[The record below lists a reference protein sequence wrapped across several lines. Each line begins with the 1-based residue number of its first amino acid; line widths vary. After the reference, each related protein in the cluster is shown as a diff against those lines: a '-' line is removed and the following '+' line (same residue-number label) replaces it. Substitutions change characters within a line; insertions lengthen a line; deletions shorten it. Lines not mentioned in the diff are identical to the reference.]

1 MTSIAALAGSVL
13 ADAVATMRLPEE
25 LIQQRVRR
33 IQQDLLAH
41 SHYLRES
48 DFTAIHPGDLEF
60 LFDAYDKHFFDGL
73 CRQALAGRRLSF
85 RLAPRM
91 TRAGGKTVRFTTRTG
106 EVRYEIAI
114 ASSIL
119 FDGFGEMDRSVSVC
133 GLECEN
139 RLEALQRVFEHELVH
154 LTEQLCWQS
163 SNCAAPRFQNIAT
176 RIFLHRAHTHDLI
189 TRRERALVSGI
200 RIGSPVTF
208 TFEGRRLMGRVNRIT
223 KRATVLVEDPDGVK
237 YSNGLRYRTYY
248 VPIACL
254 ELLASLRSDERAA
267 ST

>member
-1 MTSIAALAGSVL
+1 ML

-41 SHYLRES
+41 SHYLREP

-60 LFDAYDKHFFDGL
+60 LFDAYDKHFLNGL
-73 CRQALAGRRLSF
+73 CRQALAGRSLSF

-106 EVRYEIAI
+106 EVRYEIAT

-176 RIFLHRAHTHDLI
+176 SIFLHRAHTHDLI

-208 TFEGRRLMGRVNRIT
+208 MFEGRRLTGRVNRIT
-223 KRATVLVEDPDGVK
+223 KRATVLVEDPDGMTF
-237 YSNGLRYRTYY
+237 SDGLRYRTYY
-248 VPIACL
+248 VSIACL
-254 ELLASLRSDERAA
+254 ELIEGRAT
-267 ST
+267 SN

>member
-1 MTSIAALAGSVL
+1 MTSIAAIAGSML
-13 ADAVATMRLPEE
+13 ADAVASMRLHEE
-25 LIQQRVRR
+25 LIQQRLRR
-33 IQQDLLAH
+33 IQQGLLAH
-41 SHYLRES
+41 SRYLRES

-60 LFDAYDKHFFDGL
+60 LFDAYDEQFFTGL

-85 RLAPRM
+85 RLSPRM
-91 TRAGGKTVRFTTRTG
+91 TRAGGKTVRVTTRNG

-119 FDGFGEMDRSVSVC
+119 FDGFDEMDRSVSVC

-139 RLEALQRVFEHELVH
+139 RLEALQRVFEHEMVH
-154 LTEQLCWQS
+154 LIEQLCWQVS
-163 SNCAAPRFQNIAT
+163 DCAAPRFQDIAA

-189 TRRERALVSGI
+189 TRRERAQASGI
-200 RIGSPVTF
+200 RIGSSVTF

-223 KRATVLVEDPDGVK
+223 KRATVLVEDSEGVK
-237 YSNGLRYRTYY
+237 YSDGLRYRTYY

-254 ELLASLRSDERAA
+254 ALPA
-267 ST
+267 